1 MDALNR
7 TSLVIR
13 IPSEVQAA
21 LVDVQNQIR
30 RRAGADLI
38 RWTPASE
45 LVFTLVSLGEISIGQ
60 IAQLSS
66 TLGPVIGGYA
76 SFDLSL
82 EGVGGSPNNLQPRF
96 LWAGLVAPGGQLEQL
111 NQALERACAPI
122 VPHHEARNLQAHV
135 PIGRLK
141 QESESNRSALGR
153 AIRMA
158 QIGSIGSF
166 RADHVELARMAST
179 SAGPTL
185 VAIQQFPLG

>member
-7 TSLVIR
+7 TSIVIR
-13 IPSEVQAA
+13 IPAEVQAA

-38 RWTPASE
+38 RWTPAAE
-45 LVFTLVSLGEISIGQ
+45 LVFTLVSLGEISVGQ
-60 IAQLSS
+60 IAQLSA
-66 TLGPVIGGYA
+66 TLGPVVGQFP
-76 SFDLSL
+76 SLDLSL
-82 EGVGGSPNNLQPRF
+82 ESVGGSPNNLQPRF
-96 LWAGLVAPGGQLEQL
+96 LWAGISAPNGQLEPL

-158 QIGSIGSF
+158 QIGVIGSF
-166 RADHVELARMAST
+166 RTDHVELARMATT

-185 VAIQQFPLG
+185 VAIQQFPFG

>member
-66 TLGPVIGGYA
+66 TLGPVIAHYP

-82 EGVGGSPNNLQPRF
+82 DGVGGSPNNLQPRF
-96 LWAGLVAPGGQLEQL
+96 LWAGLVAPGGQLDQL

-166 RADHVELARMAST
+166 RADQVELARMAST

>member
-13 IPSEVQAA
+13 IPSDVQAA

-38 RWTPASE
+38 RWTPATE
-45 LVFTLVSLGEISIGQ
+45 LVFTLVSLGEISVGQ
-60 IAQLSS
+60 IAQLSA
-66 TLGPVIGGYA
+66 TLGPVVA
-76 SFDLSL
+76 QFPTFDLSL

-96 LWAGLVAPGGQLEQL
+96 LWAGLVAQGGGLDQL

-122 VPHHEARNLQAHV
+122 VPHHEARNVQAHV

-158 QIGSIGSF
+158 QIGAIGSF
-166 RADHVELARMAST
+166 RADHVELARMATT

-185 VAIQQFPLG
+185 VAVQQFPLS